1 MPGNILNYRS
11 VASKDGFGIQNLP
24 LLWPRSNIPQA
35 DCLREQEKKKKKCF
49 LFTTTK
55 LEKKKVKKTY
65 MAINFTPVSEMT
77 WTLATEI

>member
-35 DCLREQEKKKKKCF
+35 DCLREQEKKKKKSVFC
-49 LFTTTK
+49 LQQQSW
-55 LEKKKVKKTY
+55 KKKSQENLLYGDKFHTSLRNDLD
-65 MAINFTPVSEMT
+65 ISN
-77 WTLATEI
+77 